1 MAHAGIGPVPELKP
15 PSVEM
20 LWEEHEPLG
29 VLVRRFGFADA
40 PAAGRWVAATVQ
52 EHWAIRIDSCERIVL
67 SDANALAWLTTPS
80 GRLLAKWSVA
90 LDRLPLLTEVAR
102 LTQWLDLQDLPVSA
116 PLRSS
121 DGRLQV
127 EGAGVSMSLQRV
139 IRGELLDV
147 AQPDQVRAAG
157 AVLARLHL
165 ALAGYPRSDQ
175 LVPPYTR
182 PGALAARITSWL
194 GSAGDHVPEAGR
206 RTLRRLVADA
216 PADPLPT
223 QLVHGDFRSA
233 NVLCHGS
240 SVAAVIDFE
249 EVRLDHCVDEIARS
263 AVMLGTRFRDWGPV
277 SAEVRATFLA
287 GYESVRPLTPV
298 EESWWDIL
306 VLRYALTLVPPGD
319 DPTGWAQSALD
330 HAQALTPTVR

>member
-1 MAHAGIGPVPELKP
+1 
-15 PSVEM
+15 
-20 LWEEHEPLG
+20 
-29 VLVRRFGFADA
+29 
-40 PAAGRWVAATVQ
+40 
-52 EHWAIRIDSCERIVL
+52 
-67 SDANALAWLTTPS
+67 
-80 GRLLAKWSVA
+80 
-90 LDRLPLLTEVAR
+90 
-102 LTQWLDLQDLPVSA
+102 
-116 PLRSS
+116 
-121 DGRLQV
+121 
-127 EGAGVSMSLQRV
+127 MSLQRV

-240 SVAAVIDFE
+240 TVAAVIDFE
-249 EVRLDHCVDEIARS
+249 EVRVQFRKRDRPEIEELTGQRWVPVLVHEDQAICDSHRILEYLDWLESR
-263 AVMLGTRFRDWGPV
+263 R
-277 SAEVRATFLA
+277 EVA
-287 GYESVRPLTPV
+287 
-298 EESWWDIL
+298 
-306 VLRYALTLVPPGD
+306 
-319 DPTGWAQSALD
+319 
-330 HAQALTPTVR
+330 